1 MIRSHL
7 MVDQFILELKIQAFI
22 YHPNVLSLYAT
33 FEDKTHVY
41 LLLEYMEE
49 GTLFTH
55 FKKNKTLP

>member
-1 MIRSHL
+1 